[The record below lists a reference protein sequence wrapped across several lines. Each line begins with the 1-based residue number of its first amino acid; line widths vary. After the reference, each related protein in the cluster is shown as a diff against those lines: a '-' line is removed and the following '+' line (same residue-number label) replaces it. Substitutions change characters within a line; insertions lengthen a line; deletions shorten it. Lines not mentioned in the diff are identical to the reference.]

1 MKFNVNWFE
10 YLIHT
15 FYIQTNLFIM
25 KLLRFW
31 LDKKKKNSKIQI
43 KLNQLKSIDL
53 DIIFS
58 QIWTKFTLLN
68 LNQTYQWTPLG
79 ATGLTKFHKGREL
92 NIDPYAK

>member
-1 MKFNVNWFE
+1 M
-10 YLIHT
+10 
-15 FYIQTNLFIM
+15 
-25 KLLRFW
+25 
-31 LDKKKKNSKIQI
+31 
-43 KLNQLKSIDL
+43 DL

>member
-43 KLNQLKSIDL
+43 KLNQLKSMDL

>member
-31 LDKKKKNSKIQI
+31 LDKKKKKSKIQI
-43 KLNQLKSIDL
+43 KLNQLKSMDL